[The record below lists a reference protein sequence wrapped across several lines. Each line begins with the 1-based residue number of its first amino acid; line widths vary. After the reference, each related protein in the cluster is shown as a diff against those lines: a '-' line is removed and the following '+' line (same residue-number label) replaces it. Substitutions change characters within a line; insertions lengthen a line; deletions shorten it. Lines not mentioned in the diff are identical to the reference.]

1 MWQHLQYKPKH
12 VNKFQ
17 NHICMITFS
26 AQMNSLS
33 IYFILNMAVNC
44 PVHSTVF
51 TCENWKLNEYLLMGC
66 SDNHILLTFQ
76 WFMTFTPPNQQTFI
90 ELSIF
95 ADFFLPDVNDVYFFN
110 KLCPPLKLSFSLY
123 FYPDERSVTGVGFVL
138 YFLYNLPFKVSAV
151 RHTVCLY
158 SDWKLNI
165 RAAFDLMDV

>member
-76 WFMTFTPPNQQTFI
+76 WVMPFTPPNQQIFI

-95 ADFFLPDVNDVYFFN
+95 ADFFSARCWRRLIFN
-110 KLCPPLKLSFSLY
+110 KLCPPLKLSF
-123 FYPDERSVTGVGFVL
+123 FFV
-138 YFLYNLPFKVSAV
+138 FLSGWEECDRCWF
-151 RHTVCLY
+151 CL
-158 SDWKLNI
+158 KL
-165 RAAFDLMDV
+165 LV